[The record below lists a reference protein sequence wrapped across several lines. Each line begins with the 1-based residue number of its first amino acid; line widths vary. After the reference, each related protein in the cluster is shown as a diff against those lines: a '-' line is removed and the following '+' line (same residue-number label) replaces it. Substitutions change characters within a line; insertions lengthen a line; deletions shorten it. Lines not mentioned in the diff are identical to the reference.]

1 MWLRNSEPTGP
12 PLFALIIGINA
23 YSESIRPS
31 LKGAVAD
38 ADSIDNYLRKD
49 LNVPSHQICNLRDLQ
64 ATRKGI
70 IEALEGIA
78 KSGNIQRGD
87 PILIYYAGHG
97 TSTENKEIQMLVPQD
112 YCTIKGQEV
121 PGIQDHEIGEL
132 VNDIAEEKGDNIVC
146 GVAFINCNSI

>member
-1 MWLRNSEPTGP
+1 M
-12 PLFALIIGINA
+12 
-23 YSESIRPS
+23 

-49 LNVPSHQICNLRDLQ
+49 LNVLSHQICNLRDRQ

-78 KSGNIQRGD
+78 NNDLIWRGD

-97 TSTENKEIQMLVPQD
+97 GSTEAPMDWKTGSKKIQMLIPQD
-112 YCTIKGQEV
+112 YSDIKGREV
-121 PGIQDHEIGEL
+121 HGIPDHTIGAL
-132 VNDIAEEKGDNIVC
+132 VNDVAEAKGDNIV
-146 GVAFINCNSI
+146 GLLFINCNSC